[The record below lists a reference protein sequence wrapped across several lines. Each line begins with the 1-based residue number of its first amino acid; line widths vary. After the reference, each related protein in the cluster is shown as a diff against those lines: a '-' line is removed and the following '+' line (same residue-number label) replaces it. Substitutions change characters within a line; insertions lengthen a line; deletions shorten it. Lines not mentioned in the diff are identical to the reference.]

1 MKWNQDSQES
11 CINLPDQF
19 FKNKEKIKRIK
30 ETRDSRYIDQ
40 NERDIACFQ
49 LDMAYRDFKDLP
61 KRTNIDKELRDKA
74 FIAKNKS
81 KIWCISTRI
90 CLNSL

>member
-61 KRTNIDKELRDKA
+61 KRTNIDKELRDKV

-81 KIWCISTRI
+81 KI
-90 CLNSL
+90 

>member
-1 MKWNQDSQES
+1 MIWNQASQES

-30 ETRDSRYIDQ
+30 ETRDSRYIYQ

-49 LDMAYRDFKDLP
+49 LDVTYRDFKDSP
-61 KRTNIDKELRDKA
+61 RRTNTDKELRDKA
-74 FIAKNKS
+74 FIAKTKS
-81 KIWCISTRI
+81 KI
-90 CLNSL
+90 

>member
-81 KIWCISTRI
+81 KI
-90 CLNSL
+90 